1 MNAPAKNPPPVPGT
15 ASRRGVVDSLIRFFS
30 SMRMTVV
37 CLGLGILL
45 IFFGTLAQVDLGL
58 YKAQNEFF
66 RSFVVFWGPKGA
78 SWKIPVLP
86 GGYLLGGVLLLNLLT
101 AHFTRFKLT
110 RKKIGIWMVHVGVIL
125 LLVGQLL
132 TDVLSRESSLHLREG
147 ETRNYSEVERE
158 TELALIDTSDPNTD
172 KVVAIPQRILAHEK
186 EVNHPEIPFKV
197 RVKDFYANSQVRERP
212 SDTPE
217 PPAATQGL
225 GTRAVVRELP
235 HVTSMEER
243 DVPSGVVEL
252 LGPQGSLGTW
262 LVSEYIDNPQTFT
275 FDNRPYK
282 IELRPRRLY
291 KPFSVQLLDFKH
303 DVYPGTDTPKNFSS
317 RVRLQRPDS
326 GEKRE
331 VLIYMNSPLRYN
343 GETFYQASFD
353 RDDRGT
359 ILQVVHNPS
368 WLTPYFSCVLV
379 AAGLIVQ
386 FMIHLIG
393 FVRKLSTA

>member
-1 MNAPAKNPPPVPGT
+1 MNSPKTTPTPSTPAKPGLFE
-15 ASRRGVVDSLIRFFS
+15 RLIDFFS
-30 SMRMTVV
+30 SLRLTVV

-66 RSFVVFWGPKGA
+66 RSFLVFWGPKGA

-110 RKKIGIWMVHVGVIL
+110 RKKVGIWMVHIGVIL

-147 ETRNYSEVERE
+147 QTRNYSEVERE
-158 TELALIDTSDPNTD
+158 TELALIDTSDGQSD
-172 KVVAIPQRILAHEK
+172 KVVAIPQRILAHQK
-186 EVNHPEIPFKV
+186 EIEHPEIPFKI
-197 RVKDFYANSQVRERP
+197 RVKDFYANSKVHERAA
-212 SDTPE
+212 DTAE

-235 HVTSMEER
+235 HVTTMDER

-252 LGPQGSLGTW
+252 LGPQGSLGSW
-262 LVSEYIDNPQTFT
+262 LVSEYIDNAQTFV

-291 KPFSVQLLDFKH
+291 KPFSIQLLDFKH

-317 RVRLQRPDS
+317 RVLLERPDK

-331 VLIYMNSPLRYN
+331 VDIYMNNPLRYN

-353 RDDRGT
+353 RDDKGT
-359 ILQVVHNPS
+359 ILQVVRNPS

-386 FMIHLIG
+386 FMIHLVG
-393 FVRKLSTA
+393 FVMKLRTV